1 MSLSSPGFLRSGV
14 TWANLNL
21 EGKMPSDIDRLV
33 RCATRSEKT
42 EVQDLMREEGMK
54 SMGDDLE
61 EDLLMR

>member
-1 MSLSSPGFLRSGV
+1 M

-21 EGKMPSDIDRLV
+21 KRKMPSDIDRLA
-33 RCATRSEKT
+33 RCATSSEKR
-42 EVQDLMREEGMK
+42 EEQDLMREDGMK